1 MKHLLILA
9 SMAAALAQ
17 LPPAPNW
24 PGNWQGTLQAGPA
37 KLRIGLHITRTPGGV
52 YTSTL
57 DSIDQGESGLP
68 VATTRISGR
77 LIHLDLPNLRA
88 SYEGELSE
96 DGNTIEGDLTQ
107 GTDLP
112 LTLHRVARVDTL
124 RRPQQPRP
132 PFPYD
137 SEEVSY
143 ASGSLKLAGTLTRPR
158 GAGPFPAVLLLT
170 GSGPQDR
177 DESTAGHKPFLVL
190 ADFLTRRGLAVLRVD
205 DRGVGGSSGSLEDA
219 TLEDLAADAL
229 AGVQFL
235 KTRKEIDAA
244 RIGLIGHSEGAI
256 AASIAGARGP
266 DTAFLV
272 LLAGTGVPGEQV
284 LYLQGETISRSAG
297 ASEQAIS
304 DARDLQQNMVK
315 ILREEPDEF
324 VAIEKIRE
332 SWAVNRESL
341 DPAVRAQVDAQII
354 QASTPQI
361 RSFLFHDPAE
371 DLRKVKAPVLALN
384 GSRDMQVPP
393 QQNLPAIAAA
403 LAENPDVTIASLPG
417 LNHLFQK
424 CQSCLVTEYSALEE
438 TISPQVLEM
447 LSDWITRHTRK

>member
-1 MKHLLILA
+1 
-9 SMAAALAQ
+9 
-17 LPPAPNW
+17 
-24 PGNWQGTLQAGPA
+24 
-37 KLRIGLHITRTPGGV
+37 
-52 YTSTL
+52 
-57 DSIDQGESGLP
+57 
-68 VATTRISGR
+68 
-77 LIHLDLPNLRA
+77 
-88 SYEGELSE
+88 
-96 DGNTIEGDLTQ
+96 
-107 GTDLP
+107 
-112 LTLHRVARVDTL
+112 
-124 RRPQQPRP
+124 
-132 PFPYD
+132 
-137 SEEVSY
+137 
-143 ASGSLKLAGTLTRPR
+143 
-158 GAGPFPAVLLLT
+158 
-170 GSGPQDR
+170 
-177 DESTAGHKPFLVL
+177 
-190 ADFLTRRGLAVLRVD
+190 
-205 DRGVGGSSGSLEDA
+205 
-219 TLEDLAADAL
+219 
-229 AGVQFL
+229 
-235 KTRKEIDAA
+235 
-244 RIGLIGHSEGAI
+244 
-256 AASIAGARGP
+256 
-266 DTAFLV
+266 V

-354 QASTPQI
+354 QASTPQM

-384 GSRDMQVPP
+384 GSLDMQVPP

-438 TISPQVLEM
+438 TISPDVLET
-447 LSDWITRHTRK
+447 LADWITRHTRK